1 MKEKKLYRF
10 IKETIERSGE
20 SPTVDEMTR
29 ALGLNS
35 KSALYRNLN
44 ALEAE
49 GFIRRRKGWRGVEL
63 VGGYDSDESES
74 TVRIPLLGL
83 VAAGNPIEAV
93 LVPEYLNAP
102 RDMLRP
108 GSDHFALRVVGD
120 SMIEEKIVEGDRI
133 VVRASPT
140 ANNGDI
146 VVALVDGR
154 DATVKTFKVVGD
166 KIHLIPANSRYETIV
181 VDADRVTVQGVVVGL
196 LRYFGS

>member
-1 MKEKKLYRF
+1 MKEKQLYKF
-10 IKETIERSGE
+10 IKETIERHGE
-20 SPTVDEMTR
+20 SPTVDEMTK

-35 KSALYRNLN
+35 KSALYRNLDV
-44 ALEAE
+44 LEAE
-49 GFIRRRKGWRGVEL
+49 GYIRRRKGWRGIEL
-63 VGGYDSDESES
+63 AGEYDADASES
-74 TVRIPLLGL
+74 TVQIPLLGL

-108 GSDHFALRVVGD
+108 GNDHFALRVIGD
-120 SMIEEKIVEGDRI
+120 SMIDEKIVEGDRI
-133 VVRASPT
+133 VVRATPS

-166 KIHLIPANSRYETIV
+166 KIHLIPANSRFETIV

-196 LRYFGS
+196 LRYF

>member
-1 MKEKKLYRF
+1 MKERQLYRF
-10 IKETIERSGE
+10 IKETIERNGE

-44 ALEAE
+44 VLETE
-49 GFIRRRKGWRGVEL
+49 GFIRRRKGWRGIEL
-63 VGGYDSDESES
+63 AGEYDADASDS
-74 TVRIPLLGL
+74 TTRIPLLGL

-108 GSDHFALRVVGD
+108 GNDHFALRVVGD
-120 SMIEEKIVEGDRI
+120 SMIEEKILEGDRI

-154 DATVKTFKVVGD
+154 DATVKTFRVVGD
-166 KIHLIPANSRYETIV
+166 KIHLIPANSRYRTIV
-181 VDADRVTVQGVVVGL
+181 VDAERVTVQGIVVGL
-196 LRYFGS
+196 LRYFA

>member
-1 MKEKKLYRF
+1 MREKQLYRF
-10 IKETIERSGE
+10 IKETIERNGE

-63 VGGYDSDESES
+63 AGGYDSDESES

-108 GSDHFALRVVGD
+108 GSDHFALRVIGD

-133 VVRASPT
+133 IVRATPT

-166 KIHLIPANSRYETIV
+166 KVHLIPANSRFETIV
-181 VDADRVTVQGVVVGL
+181 VDAGRVTVQGVVVGL
-196 LRYFGS
+196 LRYFG